1 MFEAKLE
8 FAVHELIN
16 NTDPKKKQILLEN
29 VGELLL
35 NIPYFKM
42 FMECYPELGPL
53 MYWHLINHLNFK
65 KFKEKTTIWDYNDP
79 IDGVYIIISGEVKI
93 CKPPD
98 SWSLI
103 RCKNVEKKTITFK
116 NPNNIKIFEQFSN
129 NNEKYE
135 PKFKFSQYTLNLMKK
150 RSKIFGPNLY
160 KQPKQILID
169 RPKIQKDKKSFSAKY
184 INNLNLDIK
193 EHKNISNHEEITS
206 ITEQNFL
213 YREPQEY
220 RRVDYIEKFG
230 KMIGEDA
237 LLQEV
242 SNRKYACEAYSKC
255 ILAFLSARK
264 YHVFFDKINK
274 TIKGNIISFLYKMN
288 YFNNRNDF
296 IHKLCKTI
304 RKKTYK
310 KGTFLYKRNMP
321 FLNMYILK
329 KGTVEIN
336 FLKTSK
342 YKSDMNSDLIINS
355 NRILKKNISLNDI
368 QEIKKEENLNRFT
381 KERTFELYGE
391 YEEKRIYT
399 LINYGKGEILGN
411 IEYYYKLKKYLF
423 TAKCITDVDFLEIDI
438 NTFRNIYKPY
448 NNELF
453 EQKTK
458 NQIKY
463 FSKRIKEINLIHQ
476 KNDED
481 QFRTRNKFMKVFYQR
496 NPLSSL
502 RINEKYINNVKSNF
516 PINLKYKNKKL
527 TNTRISPFCLYELA
541 SALSNNKKQNSKNVF
556 RTNNIDL
563 TTNLIGNNI
572 INKKESMN
580 FSSQANYKNG
590 LNLINLTK
598 YKIKQPKN
606 IKNQIQSIN
615 NSKKKGKIENKIH
628 SNKKIKSNSFCLESE
643 IYNMKK
649 KNINIEHKTI
659 AQIYLE
665 NCLKKKM
672 KFSNSAFN
680 FKYIQ
685 NKEKS
690 SEFINA
696 FLNIYKQVQKD
707 KREKKKAKLREKIN
721 IVEEKKEIDS
731 TIAFNGYQ
739 VYLHKNKR
747 TKINLKKHF

>member
-1 MFEAKLE
+1 
-8 FAVHELIN
+8 
-16 NTDPKKKQILLEN
+16 
-29 VGELLL
+29 
-35 NIPYFKM
+35 
-42 FMECYPELGPL
+42 
-53 MYWHLINHLNFK
+53 
-65 KFKEKTTIWDYNDP
+65 
-79 IDGVYIIISGEVKI
+79 
-93 CKPPD
+93 
-98 SWSLI
+98 
-103 RCKNVEKKTITFK
+103 
-116 NPNNIKIFEQFSN
+116 
-129 NNEKYE
+129 
-135 PKFKFSQYTLNLMKK
+135 
-150 RSKIFGPNLY
+150 
-160 KQPKQILID
+160 
-169 RPKIQKDKKSFSAKY
+169 
-184 INNLNLDIK
+184 
-193 EHKNISNHEEITS
+193 
-206 ITEQNFL
+206 
-213 YREPQEY
+213 
-220 RRVDYIEKFG
+220 
-230 KMIGEDA
+230 
-237 LLQEV
+237 
-242 SNRKYACEAYSKC
+242 
-255 ILAFLSARK
+255 
-264 YHVFFDKINK
+264 
-274 TIKGNIISFLYKMN
+274 
-288 YFNNRNDF
+288 
-296 IHKLCKTI
+296 
-304 RKKTYK
+304 
-310 KGTFLYKRNMP
+310 
-321 FLNMYILK
+321 
-329 KGTVEIN
+329 
-336 FLKTSK
+336 
-342 YKSDMNSDLIINS
+342 
-355 NRILKKNISLNDI
+355 
-368 QEIKKEENLNRFT
+368 
-381 KERTFELYGE
+381 
-391 YEEKRIYT
+391 
-399 LINYGKGEILGN
+399 
-411 IEYYYKLKKYLF
+411 
-423 TAKCITDVDFLEIDI
+423 
-438 NTFRNIYKPY
+438 
-448 NNELF
+448 
-453 EQKTK
+453 
-458 NQIKY
+458 
-463 FSKRIKEINLIHQ
+463 
-476 KNDED
+476 
-481 QFRTRNKFMKVFYQR
+481 MKVFYQR

-606 IKNQIQSIN
+606 IKNQIRSIN
-615 NSKKKGKIENKIH
+615 NTEKKGKIENKIH